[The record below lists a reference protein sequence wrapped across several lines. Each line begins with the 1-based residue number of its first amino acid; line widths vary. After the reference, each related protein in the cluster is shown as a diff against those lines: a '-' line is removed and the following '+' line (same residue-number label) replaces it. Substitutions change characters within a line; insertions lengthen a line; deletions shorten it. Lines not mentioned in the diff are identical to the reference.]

1 MSHRSR
7 LLVALASTVVIG
19 YVFGGLLL
27 GRVMG
32 DTSYGQLSIFNEVVR
47 LVLEAYVEP
56 VNIDRAMAGARL
68 GLTEAL
74 DGDSAYLDAEEFR
87 LLQVPP
93 REGEA
98 EVGVALTRRFGY
110 LMTVATRP
118 GSPAERAG
126 LRPGDILRS
135 IDGRHSR
142 PLAAPT
148 GERLLRGA
156 PGSTVKL
163 VVLRAGS
170 EPLDVNIVRERISP
184 QPLQAK
190 ILEDGAG
197 YLKVAEF
204 QPRVA
209 DEVRGEVESLKRQ
222 GAKRIVLDL
231 RGAAFGAPAE
241 GVKVAELFVRGGV
254 LAKLASARAGEELFQ
269 GDPVRVVYEGPL
281 AVLVDNGTAGP
292 GEIVAGAILDAGRG
306 DVVGEPTFGR
316 AAAQKTVP
324 LPEGGLILTTGR
336 YTTPKGTVIHGR
348 GLTPSVTVARAR
360 DDGDEEPAA
369 STPAKDLQLDKALE
383 LLRDA
388 AEAKKAA

>member
-1 MSHRSR
+1 MSHRTR
-7 LLVALASTVVIG
+7 LVVALASTAVIG

-74 DGDSAYLDAEEFR
+74 DGDSAYLDPEELR
-87 LLQVPP
+87 LFQQPAK
-93 REGEA
+93 EGEA
-98 EVGVALTRRFGY
+98 EVGLVLTRRFGY
-110 LMTVATRP
+110 LMAVSARP

-142 PLAAPT
+142 ALAVPT

-163 VVLRAGS
+163 VLLRAGS
-170 EPLDVNIVRERISP
+170 EPFELSLVRERLSP
-184 QPLQAK
+184 VSPRGRL
-190 ILEDGAG
+190 LEGGAG

-209 DEVRGEVESLKRQ
+209 DEARGEVEALKRS
-222 GAKRIVLDL
+222 GAKRLVLDL
-231 RGAAFGAPAE
+231 RGAAFGPPLE
-241 GVKVAELFVRGGV
+241 GVKVAEVFVRGGV
-254 LAKLASARAGEELFQ
+254 LAKLVSARGGEQLFQ
-269 GDPVRVVYEGPL
+269 GDPSRVAFEGPL
-281 AVLVDNGTAGP
+281 VVLVDNGTAGA
-292 GEIVAGAILDAGRG
+292 GELAAGAILDAGRG
-306 DVVGEPTFGR
+306 ELVGEPTFGR
-316 AAAQKTVP
+316 AAVQKTVP
-324 LPEGGLILTTGR
+324 LPEGGLLLTTGK
-336 YTTPKGTVIHGR
+336 YVTPKGTVIHGQ
-348 GLTPSVTVARAR
+348 GLSPSVVVAQPR
-360 DDGDEEPAA
+360 GEDEEEAPGAPAR
-369 STPAKDLQLDKALE
+369 DLQLEKALE
-383 LLRDA
+383 LLRNEA
-388 AEAKKAA
+388 AARKAA

>member
-1 MSHRSR
+1 
-7 LLVALASTVVIG
+7 
-19 YVFGGLLL
+19 
-27 GRVMG
+27 
-32 DTSYGQLSIFNEVVR
+32 
-47 LVLEAYVEP
+47 
-56 VNIDRAMAGARL
+56 
-68 GLTEAL
+68 
-74 DGDSAYLDAEEFR
+74 
-87 LLQVPP
+87 
-93 REGEA
+93 
-98 EVGVALTRRFGY
+98 
-110 LMTVATRP
+110 
-118 GSPAERAG
+118 
-126 LRPGDILRS
+126 
-135 IDGRHSR
+135 
-142 PLAAPT
+142 
-148 GERLLRGA
+148 
-156 PGSTVKL
+156 
-163 VVLRAGS
+163 
-170 EPLDVNIVRERISP
+170 
-184 QPLQAK
+184 
-190 ILEDGAG
+190 
-197 YLKVAEF
+197 
-204 QPRVA
+204 
-209 DEVRGEVESLKRQ
+209 
-222 GAKRIVLDL
+222 
-231 RGAAFGAPAE
+231 
-241 GVKVAELFVRGGV
+241 V